1 MHDSIL
7 YQRGLY
13 DASTFIRQSRYGLG
27 LQVTAD
33 PTLSVYLQSVLAQL
47 RQWLERGE
55 VKRLVLVIAQAD
67 TEEVVERWVFNVQ
80 TDRDTIDGKHTSNRN
95 TSHTTH
101 LTHPSIHTDC
111 CHSLTLYVCP
121 RDCCCVWYSVLARSE
136 KEIHNEVAAI
146 LRQITASTSFLPLL
160 DTLCTF
166 DLLVHTP
173 TDVDTPGQWEE
184 SDARVIERSSEVQLR
199 SFSTRI
205 HKLNTTVS
213 YRVNEM
219 AEVL

>member
-1 MHDSIL
+1 ML
-7 YQRGLY
+7 
-13 DASTFIRQSRYGLG
+13 
-27 LQVTAD
+27 
-33 PTLSVYLQSVLAQL
+33 
-47 RQWLERGE
+47 
-55 VKRLVLVIAQAD
+55 
-67 TEEVVERWVFNVQ
+67 
-80 TDRDTIDGKHTSNRN
+80 
-95 TSHTTH
+95 
-101 LTHPSIHTDC
+101 
-111 CHSLTLYVCP
+111 
-121 RDCCCVWYSVLARSE
+121 SVLARSE
-136 KEIHNEVAAI
+136 KEMHNEVAAI

-184 SDARVIERSSEVQLR
+184 SDARAIERSSEVQLR